1 MLAPPLPYYQGA
13 DRSNLYHERESAL
26 YYTPAYRATL
36 SAAAAHTV
44 AVGGGVPQ

>member
-26 YYTPAYRATL
+26 YYLQRIGRLCRQRRLTL
-36 SAAAAHTV
+36 WL
-44 AVGGGVPQ
+44 